1 MHLCEQDI
9 TLFLSYAWI
18 GTESPNNDPN
28 LSKRNLL
35 DMFRSIEPH
44 RLMNEGEYD
53 LFRRLDDV
61 MTA

>member
-35 DMFRSIEPH
+35 DMFH
-44 RLMNEGEYD
+44 RLMNEGKYD

>member
-35 DMFRSIEPH
+35 DMFRSLDPP

-53 LFRRLDDV
+53 LFQRLDDV